1 MDIFKDRRLLLALGA
16 VAALVLGVGIA
27 LLIARHDPPSKE
39 PPPASEGGLV
49 VQPGR
54 VDDAKLDTARPLR
67 CFVSGQ
73 YVGDLTLA
81 DCARKNG
88 VATGALDVGVDET
101 GALAATNGAGTVLT
115 PLPPQ
120 EQVAAQPAPVTPATP
135 SAAPG
140 APSTPTASAPA
151 ASGSACWRYAN
162 GEWKR
167 LGDMSLNM
175 CVQTLF
181 AGQCVKSGQ
190 ANYGRWG
197 EETLRLVKGKVEV
210 STDDRRFRTLVE
222 QGSNCSIPPAG

>member
-16 VAALVLGVGIA
+16 IAALVLGVAVA
-27 LLIARHDPPSKE
+27 LAIARHDPRSDK

-67 CFVSGQ
+67 CFVGGQ

-81 DCARKNG
+81 ACAAKNG
-88 VATGALDVGVDET
+88 VATGALDVGIDET
-101 GALAATNGAGTVLT
+101 GALAASNGAGTVLT

-120 EQVAAQPAPVTPATP
+120 EQVAAQPAPATPAEAQTP
-135 SAAPG
+135 SAG
-140 APSTPTASAPA
+140 PTATAAAPA
-151 ASGSACWRYAN
+151 AAGSACWRYA
-162 GEWKR
+162 GADWKR
-167 LGDMSLNM
+167 LGDMSLNA
-175 CVQTLF
+175 CVQTLY
-181 AGQCVKSGQ
+181 AGQCLKSGQ

-197 EETLRLVKGKVEV
+197 DETLRLVKGKVEV

-222 QGSNCSIPPAG
+222 QGPGCSMPSAG

>member
-1 MDIFKDRRLLLALGA
+1 MDSFKDRRLLLALGA
-16 VAALVLGVGIA
+16 VAALVLGVAIA
-27 LLIARHDPPSKE
+27 MAIAHRDPASKE
-39 PPPASEGGLV
+39 PPPASQGGLV

-81 DCARKNG
+81 ECAQKNG

-101 GALAATNGAGTVLT
+101 GALAASNGAGTVLT

-120 EQVAAQPAPVTPATP
+120 EQVAAQPATSDPAATP
-135 SAAPG
+135 SPASPAAP
-140 APSTPTASAPA
+140 AATPA
-151 ASGSACWRYAN
+151 ASGSTCWRYAG
-162 GEWKR
+162 GEWSK
-167 LGDMSLNM
+167 LGDMALNA
-175 CVQTLF
+175 CVQTLY
-181 AGQCVKSGQ
+181 AGQCVRSGQ

-197 EETLRLVKGKVEV
+197 DETLRLVKGKVEV

-222 QGSNCSIPPAG
+222 QGPNCSIPAAG